1 MKIIE
6 DLGQILVVLHLL
18 SDCPASERELRLSI
32 RRCRFR
38 RFSSP
43 NNWFW
48 NESFVNRTSLL
59 GSSEALDYRE
69 KVVNNVQLLVQTDH
83 FAS

>member
-32 RRCRFR
+32 RRFGDAV
-38 RFSSP
+38 SG
-43 NNWFW
+43 
-48 NESFVNRTSLL
+48 
-59 GSSEALDYRE
+59 GSVHQITGFGMNHL
-69 KVVNNVQLLVQTDH
+69 
-83 FAS
+83 